1 MKTLRLFI
9 FAVAISVA
17 SLTLTG
23 CVTPRTPEARVYDT
37 FKTTYNAAYSSY
49 ESYCKLVVL
58 GKVSKAEEAKVDAAW
73 NDFRSAF
80 TLSLRAASL
89 NWSAATPAQ
98 VQKLAVD
105 LNKLILSL

>member
-1 MKTLRLFI
+1 MKTLRLII

-17 SLTLTG
+17 SLTFTG

-58 GKVSKAEEAKVDAAW
+58 GKVSKEQEARVDRAW
-73 NDFRSAF
+73 NDFRAAF
-80 TLSLRAASL
+80 TLSFRAASL
-89 NWSAATPAQ
+89 NWSAATPVQ
-98 VQKLAVD
+98 VQLLAND
-105 LNKLILSL
+105 LNKLIMSL